1 MNRSLAGLRPVE
13 IERNGHSTTFV
24 DLKVAVRLTEITRN
38 LIEVAR
44 RKDPDIRIFAFTLP
58 EKGERQD
65 EDGRDVRDESCWPLP
80 SKLTAALRDRNPAFT
95 P

>member
-1 MNRSLAGLRPVE
+1 LIE
-13 IERNGHSTTFV
+13 I
-24 DLKVAVRLTEITRN
+24 ARN

-44 RKDPDIRIFAFTLP
+44 RKEPDIRIFAFALP

-65 EDGRDVRDESCWPLP
+65 EDWRDVWDESCWPLP
-80 SKLTAALRDRNPAFT
+80 SKLTAALRDRNPPFT